1 MDGVKLTFVPSCA
14 VEGGQP
20 MVPQSRAAGRVSAE
34 PKMTQSL
41 ILVNV
46 EE

>member
-14 VEGGQP
+14 VEGEQLI
-20 MVPQSRAAGRVSAE
+20 VPQSRAAGKVSTE
-34 PKMTQSL
+34 LEITKSH